1 MHFFCVLKKLHGA
14 YNTKR
19 LFFVIPNIKH
29 GMTVLCRP
37 RAPDRLESVICGYF
51 VLIHS
56 PRQKGL
62 PFLYALVRP
71 AHLSTRAGSDEFHGF
86 KCWFDNRVN

>member
-1 MHFFCVLKKLHGA
+1 MHFFCVLKKLHGG
-14 YNTKR
+14 YNRKR

-29 GMTVLCRP
+29 GMTVLCRR

-62 PFLYALVRP
+62 PFFIRP
-71 AHLSTRAGSDEFHGF
+71 CATGTSVAKG
-86 KCWFDNRVN
+86 RVG